1 MNYDAIQGECSIF
14 VFRYVECSSAQQ
26 QRCTVC
32 SNAGRM
38 LCCTVT
44 QLKDAVPVWMTAA
57 TLPIKQLE
65 LVLVELQRRIDRE
78 GNAVVEWTATDET
91 AFAAKTLD

>member
-1 MNYDAIQGECSIF
+1 MQGEC
-14 VFRYVECSSAQQ
+14 CAAQL
-26 QRCTVC
+26 R
-32 SNAGRM
+32 
-38 LCCTVT
+38 
-44 QLKDAVPVWMTAA
+44 DAVQWMTAA

-65 LVLVELQRRIDRE
+65 LVLELVVELQRRIDRE